1 MKSFQFETNAQE
13 ELMEAIDFQGM
24 DAQEVCKKWV
34 DENEAVWKPWVD
46 QATM

>member
-1 MKSFQFETNAQE
+1 
-13 ELMEAIDFQGM
+13 MEAIDFDGM